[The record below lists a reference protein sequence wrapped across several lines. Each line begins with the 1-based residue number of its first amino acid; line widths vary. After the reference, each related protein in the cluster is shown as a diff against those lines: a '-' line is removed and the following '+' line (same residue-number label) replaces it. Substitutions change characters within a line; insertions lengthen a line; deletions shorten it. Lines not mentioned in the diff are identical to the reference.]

1 MGPGPAVTLGGRISR
16 TPGVGVAGK
25 ALLSLLVPTLGL
37 LLPKIGFANYGGL
50 VMRPPEA
57 PGDELHGHS

>member
-1 MGPGPAVTLGGRISR
+1 MPG
-16 TPGVGVAGK
+16 AGD
-25 ALLSLLVPTLGL
+25 AGMALLVPALGL

-57 PGDELHGHS
+57 PGGELHGHS